1 VPDSRPRRIL
11 FFSHYFPPEGN
22 APASRV
28 HALCKRWVRKGWEVT
43 VVTCNPN
50 VPSGRIYDGYRNRLS
65 HTEYVDGIRVV
76 RVWTLITA
84 NEGVTLRSVS
94 FLSYMF
100 MATLRALFLA
110 RPDVI
115 VATSPQF
122 FCGWAGVLTKWLRRR
137 PLVLE
142 IRDIWPE
149 SIKAVQAINRHV
161 LYSWLEWLEIRMYSA
176 ADAIVTVGTGYRNQ
190 LLVRNVPARMLH
202 VITNGVDKDLFIPRE
217 PDPEKKKALGL
228 EGCFVCSYVGTIG
241 MACGLDVVI
250 RAGEILRSRG
260 CSDVAFLLVGDGAVR
275 ADLEAAARARGLSN
289 VIFLGRQP
297 KSAIPELI
305 ALSDV
310 CLVHLRRAQ
319 LFQTVL
325 PSKIFEAFAMER
337 PLIVGVEGHAARIAE
352 RSGGGICIEPEN
364 EEQLVA
370 AVEALKNDPERARS
384 LASAGH
390 SYVWQHY
397 DRDRLADQYLTLLAS
412 LCSGDQRAPALPAAT
427 AGGRPS

>member
-1 VPDSRPRRIL
+1 MPDSRPKRIL

-50 VPSGRIYDGYRNRLS
+50 VPSGRVYEGYRNRLS
-65 HTEYVDGIRVV
+65 QTEHVDGIRVV

-110 RPDVI
+110 RPDVV

-149 SIKAVQAINRHV
+149 SIKAVQAINRH
-161 LYSWLEWLEIRMYSA
+161 LLFSWLEWLEVQMYRA
-176 ADAIVTVGTGYRNQ
+176 ADTIVTVGTGYRNQ
-190 LLVRNVPARMLH
+190 LLVRNVPARKLH
-202 VITNGVDKDLFIPRE
+202 VITNGVDKDLFE
-217 PDPEKKKALGL
+217 PLECDPEQRKRLGL
-228 EGCFVCSYVGTIG
+228 EGQFVCSYVGTIG

-250 RAGEILRSRG
+250 RAGELLRVRG
-260 CSDVAFLLVGDGAVR
+260 RHDITFLLVGDGAVR
-275 ADLEAAARARGLSN
+275 ADLEAEARARGLRN

-297 KSAIPELI
+297 KSEIPGLI
-305 ALSDV
+305 ALSDC
-310 CLVHLRRAQ
+310 CLVHLRGAQ

-325 PSKIFEAFAMER
+325 PSKIFEAFAMKR
-337 PLIVGVEGHAARIAE
+337 PLIVGVSGHAARIAE

-364 EEQLVA
+364 EEQLVE
-370 AVEALKNDPERARS
+370 AVEALHSDPARAHA
-384 LASAGH
+384 LAESGH
-390 SYVWQHY
+390 AYVWEHY
-397 DRDRLADQYLTLLAS
+397 DRDRLANQYLMLLES
-412 LCSGDQRAPALPAAT
+412 LCSKPGSTPLSAMRA
-427 AGGRPS
+427 GIGR

>member
-1 VPDSRPRRIL
+1 L

-28 HALCKRWVRKGWEVT
+28 HALCNRWVRKGCHVT

-50 VPSGRIYDGYRNRLS
+50 VPSGRVYEGYRNRLS
-65 HTEYVDGIRVV
+65 QTEHIDGIRVV

-161 LYSWLEWLEIRMYSA
+161 LFSWLEWLEIRMYRA
-176 ADAIVTVGTGYRNQ
+176 ADMIVTVGGGYRNQ
-190 LLVRNVPARMLH
+190 LLVRNVPARKLH
-202 VITNGVDKDLFIPRE
+202 VITNGVDKDLFE
-217 PDPEKKKALGL
+217 PLECDLEQKRRLGL
-228 EGCFVCSYVGTIG
+228 EGRFVCSYVGTIG

-250 RAGEILRSRG
+250 RAGELLRARG
-260 CSDVAFLLVGDGAVR
+260 RDDIAFLLVGDGAVR
-275 ADLEAAARARGLSN
+275 ADLEDEARARSLDN
-289 VIFLGRQP
+289 VIFLGRQA
-297 KSAIPELI
+297 KSEIPSLI
-305 ALSDV
+305 ALSDC
-310 CLVHLRRAQ
+310 CLVHLRGAQ

-325 PSKIFEAFAMER
+325 PSKIFEAFAMKR
-337 PLIVGVEGHAARIAE
+337 PLIVGVAGHAARIAE

-364 EEQLVA
+364 EQQLVA
-370 AVEALKNDPERARS
+370 AVEALHADPSRARS
-384 LASAGH
+384 LAESGH
-390 SYVWQHY
+390 AYVWEHY
-397 DRDRLADQYLTLLAS
+397 DRDRLADQYLMLLES
-412 LCSGDQRAPALPAAT
+412 LSPGTGAIPPAAAPAGIP
-427 AGGRPS
+427 R

>member
-1 VPDSRPRRIL
+1 VPGSRPKRIL

-50 VPSGRIYDGYRNRLS
+50 VPSGRLYDGYRNRLTQ
-65 HTEYVDGIRVV
+65 TEYVDGIRVV

-94 FLSYMF
+94 FLSYMLI
-100 MATLRALFLA
+100 ATLRALFLA

-149 SIKAVQAINRHV
+149 SIKAVQAINRH
-161 LYSWLEWLEIRMYSA
+161 LLFSWLEWLELQMYRA
-176 ADAIVTVGTGYRNQ
+176 ADMIVTVGTGYRNQ
-190 LLVRNVPARMLH
+190 LLVRNVPARKLH
-202 VITNGVDKDLFIPRE
+202 VVTNGVDKDLFE
-217 PDPEKKKALGL
+217 PIESNPEQKKRLGL
-228 EGCFVCSYVGTIG
+228 EGQFVCSYVGTIG

-250 RAGEILRSRG
+250 RAGELLREQGRNE
-260 CSDVAFLLVGDGAVR
+260 VTFLLVGDGAVR
-275 ADLEAAARARGLSN
+275 ADLEADARARGLSN

-297 KSAIPELI
+297 KSEIAGLI
-305 ALSDV
+305 ALSDC
-310 CLVHLRRAQ
+310 CLVHLRAAP

-325 PSKIFEAFAMER
+325 PSKIFEAFAMKR
-337 PLIVGVEGHAARIAE
+337 PLIVGVAGHAARIAE

-364 EEQLVA
+364 EQQLVA
-370 AVEALKNDPERARS
+370 AVETLRADPARARA
-384 LASAGH
+384 LAESGH
-390 SYVWQHY
+390 DYVCEHY
-397 DRDRLADQYLTLLAS
+397 DRDRLADHYLMLLES
-412 LCSGDQRAPALPAAT
+412 LCGAERAPGLPVAPV
-427 AGGRPS
+427 GGHPG

>member
-1 VPDSRPRRIL
+1 MPGQPKRIL

-50 VPSGRIYDGYRNRLS
+50 VPSGRVYEGYRNRLTT
-65 HTEYVDGIRVV
+65 TEYVDGIRVV

-94 FLSYMF
+94 FLSYML

-149 SIKAVQAINRHV
+149 SIKAVQAINRHL
-161 LYSWLEWLEIRMYSA
+161 LYSWLEWLEIRMYHA
-176 ADAIVTVGTGYRNQ
+176 ADLIVTVGSGYRNQ
-190 LLVRNVPARMLH
+190 LLVRNVPARKLR
-202 VITNGVDKDLFIPRE
+202 VITNGVDKDMFE
-217 PDPEKKKALGL
+217 PLESDPEQKRRLGL
-228 EGCFVCSYVGTIG
+228 EGKFVCSYVGTIG
-241 MACGLDVVI
+241 MACGLDVVV
-250 RAGEILRSRG
+250 RAGEMLRERG
-260 CSDVAFLLVGDGAVR
+260 RQDIVFLLVGDGAVR
-275 ADLEAAARARGLSN
+275 ADLEASARERGLDN
-289 VIFLGRQP
+289 VVFLGRQP
-297 KSAIPELI
+297 KSAIPGLI
-305 ALSDV
+305 ALSDC
-310 CLVHLRRAQ
+310 CLVHLRGAQ

-325 PSKIFEAFAMER
+325 PSKIFEAFAMKR
-337 PLIVGVEGHAARIAE
+337 PIVVGVAGHAARIAE

-364 EEQLVA
+364 EKELVE
-370 AVEALKNDPERARS
+370 AVEALQADPARAR
-384 LASAGH
+384 AMAEAGH
-390 SYVWQHY
+390 DYVCEHY
-397 DRDRLADQYLTLLAS
+397 DRDRLADQYLMLIDA
-412 LCSGDQRAPALPAAT
+412 LCEGRQIGPGLPAPA
-427 AGGRPS
+427 AGSAR